1 MRKGLRRLVI
11 LMLIAAFSSLPFY
24 GCGSRR
30 VDANYA
36 AYMETYKAFASREQK
51 PLVDVQVDNNG
62 KIKGFKMYERQQ
74 IPRIQQKQAGPG
86 WRLVGG
92 ALRIAGIFGSI
103 WAVGHSLDNIVES
116 VSRSAGGNISIGD
129 GNNWSAGKDINQA
142 LGGGVN
148 VQGNTTYSSPDYST
162 PESNTGTDNSVNA
175 NTSTSTVIG
184 GGIFEEPLSN

>member
-1 MRKGLRRLVI
+1 MRKGIKRLVV
-11 LMLIAAFSSLPFY
+11 LMIITAFFSLPFY

-36 AYMETYKAFASREQK
+36 AYMETYKAFAAKEQK
-51 PLVDVQVDNNG
+51 PLVDVQVDKDG

-74 IPRIQQKQAGPG
+74 IPRIQQKQMSPA

-92 ALRIAGIFGSI
+92 ALKIAGVFGSI

-116 VSRSAGGNISIGD
+116 VSRSAGGNINIGD
-129 GNNWSAGKDINQA
+129 GNTWTAGKDINQA

-148 VQGNTTYSSPDYST
+148 VQGNTTLSSPFNDASEECCT
-162 PESNTGTDNSVNA
+162 DTGTG
-175 NTSTSTVIG
+175 TSTSTSTG
-184 GGIFEEPLSN
+184 LGIFEEPLSN